1 MIGPINGFDF
11 TAFDSGNGATD
22 QVNFKI
28 IARDSAAAVHGQFG
42 RPFGNGLFN
51 ASAVL
56 AEGTEPFDI
65 AAFADV
71 GDRYGQRFFVDL
83 STPFDLAAGDYY
95 FTTYASNS
103 GGGQE
108 SFAWLSYGIDGMPG
122 QSLTTLTNAGT
133 NPAGS
138 TVVGNPYGWRGIGA
152 TPELIAYQVN
162 ETNGSP
168 TYTVQPED
176 QAGLEY
182 QPAFSLKG
190 DLASACF
197 GDIDGSG
204 VVDNGDIAFALL
216 DFGPCPGCPSD
227 LDGSNETDF
236 GDVALILLSTG
247 PCF

>member
-1 MIGPINGFDF
+1 
-11 TAFDSGNGATD
+11 
-22 QVNFKI
+22 V
-28 IARDSAAAVHGQFG
+28 V
-42 RPFGNGLFN
+42 
-51 ASAVL
+51 V
-56 AEGTEPFDI
+56 EGTEPFSIDG
-65 AAFADV
+65 FADV
-71 GDRYGQRFFVDL
+71 GDQYGQRFFVDL

-103 GGGQE
+103 GGSDE
-108 SFAWLSYGIDGMPG
+108 SFAWLSYGINGIPG
-122 QSLTTLTNAGT
+122 QTLTTLTNAGT
-133 NPAGS
+133 NPAG
-138 TVVGNPYGWRGIGA
+138 TTIVGNPYGWRGIGA

-162 ETNGSP
+162 ETNNSP

-190 DLASACF
+190 DLANACF

-204 VVDNGDIAFALL
+204 VVDSGDIAFALL
-216 DFGPCPGCPSD
+216 DFGPCAGCPSD

-236 GDVALILLSTG
+236 GDIALILLSTG